1 MKQLLKASKQKL
13 GRQRDR
19 MRWSLRS
26 LKRTLIDDQQ
36 ERQALAAYA
45 GLVHQAY
52 QSEPFS
58 PNVCPDLWESG
69 RFLSSS
75 NLPAFYSPFSREREN
90 SSHHYGHDI
99 QLKRYSGLPLVGA
112 PLDVLIEHGL
122 KVAKES
128 TFESPTYWSRA
139 FLCMGPLRARW
150 VRERYGLPAI
160 PIGPMIAYAESLLS
174 EPRLKQLRNS
184 LGSTLLVI
192 LAHSWDSVE
201 RRMDIEGCFRDIE
214 AIRHAHGYQTVILL
228 RHWKDP
234 HWDGIPKD
242 WLIACNGHRSNP
254 WFLDSLRSLMQL
266 SDGLASNAFGTHL
279 GYGFYCK
286 LKLHWLANQASQDLS
301 QLKGHQAAKERLEWQ
316 ERQRLSSELSQL
328 LGGGSED
335 GSMAVN
341 SEKLRDLLN
350 PYWGF
355 SEQRTPE
362 EMAAILTGQMREGNP
377 SSNHPQ

>member
-1 MKQLLKASKQKL
+1 MNKLLAFGKRKL

-26 LKRTLIDDQQ
+26 LKRRVNGDSK
-36 ERQALAAYA
+36 ESQALAAYA

-58 PNVCPDLWESG
+58 PNVCHDLWDSG
-69 RFLSSS
+69 RFIPSS

-99 QLKRYSGLPLVGA
+99 QLKRYAGLPLVGP

-128 TFESPTYWSRA
+128 TFESPTDWSRA
-139 FLCMGPLRARW
+139 FLCMGPLRAQW

-160 PIGPMIAYAESLLS
+160 AIGPMIAYAQSLIS
-174 EPRLKQLRNS
+174 EQRLKQLRS
-184 LGSTLLVI
+184 HLGSTLLVI

-201 RRMDIEGCFRDIE
+201 RRMDIGACFRDVE
-214 AIRHAHGYQTVILL
+214 AIRNAHGYDSVILL

-234 HWDGIPKD
+234 HWADMPED
-242 WLIACNGHRSNP
+242 WLVACNGHRSNP
-254 WFLDSLRSLMQL
+254 WFLDCLRTLMQL
-266 SDGLASNAFGTHL
+266 SDGLVSNAFGTHL
-279 GYGFYCK
+279 GYGCFCN
-286 LKLHWLANQASQDLS
+286 LRLHWLNHQASQDLS
-301 QLKGHQAAKERLEWQ
+301 HLKGHQAAKEQLEWQ
-316 ERQRLSSELSQL
+316 ERQRLSNELSAL
-328 LGGGSED
+328 LQNGSEGD
-335 GSMAVN
+335 SAAVHADR
-341 SEKLRDLLN
+341 LRDLLN

-355 SEQRTPE
+355 SEHRTPQD
-362 EMAAILTGQMREGNP
+362 MKAILTGQKADYN
-377 SSNHPQ
+377 SSSHNQR